1 MKYDNLKNF
10 GNWILINFKEN
21 LALVFKDL
29 LKALEDFSLKIKLYK
44 NILKQI

>member
-29 LKALEDFSLKIKLYK
+29 LKALEDLKK
-44 NILKQI
+44 NKTMQNYT